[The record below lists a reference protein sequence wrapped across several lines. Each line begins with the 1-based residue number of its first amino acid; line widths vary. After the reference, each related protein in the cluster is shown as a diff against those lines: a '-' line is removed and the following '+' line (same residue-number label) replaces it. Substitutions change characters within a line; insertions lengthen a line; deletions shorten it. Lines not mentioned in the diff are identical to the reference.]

1 MGMRE
6 AVAANGDVGD
16 RCEIYRSVQASMM
29 GFISAGE
36 RSASVRLW
44 LAENVRT

>member
-1 MGMRE
+1 MRE
-6 AVAANGDVGD
+6 AVAANRDVGD
-16 RCEIYRSVQASMM
+16 RCEMYRSVQASII
-29 GFISAGE
+29 GLISAGE